1 MQLRD
6 LNALPCT
13 DWVQEMQP
21 RSALHGL
28 GAGNATTICSAWIGC
43 RKCSSEPSLNC
54 TARMQRRKC
63 NPELHCMDAV
73 QEMQSRAALQGLGAG
88 NATAICSARI
98 GCRKCNRELPCLDWV
113 QEMQLRDL
121 NALRCKDGVQE
132 MRFSAVLHHAARM
145 GCRKCSSEP
154 SLNCTARM
162 RCRKCNYGRCCTTRH
177 GWGRRKCNREPSL
190 NCTALMQCRKCNP
203 ELLCT
208 DWVQEMQL

>member
-1 MQLRD
+1 MSCV
-6 LNALPCT
+6 A
-13 DWVQEMQP
+13 
-21 RSALHGL
+21 A
-28 GAGNATTICSAWIGC
+28 
-43 RKCSSEPSLNC
+43 
-54 TARMQRRKC
+54 
-63 NPELHCMDAV
+63 HCMD
-73 QEMQSRAALQGLGAG
+73 GGAG

-162 RCRKCNYGRCCTTRH
+162 QRRKCNYELCCTRLH
-177 GWGRRKCNREPSL
+177 G
-190 NCTALMQCRKCNP
+190 
-203 ELLCT
+203 
-208 DWVQEMQL
+208 